1 MMSIQAVSS
10 SSPRYYI
17 WHWHLK
23 HEMDKRS
30 QIELSKI
37 PIHGLFYRV
46 GHFSAAGGHPSVKR
60 LKKSFRFPEQF
71 RALNSFEEIHLAYS
85 FANSGID
92 PFVKNQLN
100 FIPDEIIPW
109 IVEVVKKDFLFYKS
123 LNENVKGVQIDLEGK
138 HIDFKIF
145 ERLMSSLKKA
155 LPGTILSIT
164 PMSSW
169 YKKKLIEKVLNHV
182 DLVVPM
188 LYDYKRSKFSDQP
201 LKVSDVEWLPEVA
214 QNWEKLGKPVIF
226 GVPTYS
232 YCIVYDE
239 NNRLK
244 VPWALVSPDTASENR
259 FLGKPNLLF
268 NKSIKSGLFSR
279 DRVIEYEVLDRWQ
292 FSNRIFRKG
301 SKLKYNFVSSSALS
315 QMLGAI
321 EKKRGKQ
328 GIGYAFFRFGIPGEA
343 LVLDAWRIRRA
354 VEGRLGRGYKLIIRK
369 IKADDQEIYQIENKG
384 AASYFGKTGLT
395 LKFSGCRSKILNE
408 SDFDRASQTFNTLN
422 LYEEYLKA
430 HELLY
435 SPNMICSKGSRLSV
449 SYNDAGGVLRE
460 QEIVLDNTSQ
470 WILED

>member
-1 MMSIQAVSS
+1 MIKS

-23 HEMDKRS
+23 HEIDSRS

-71 RALNSFEEIHLAYS
+71 KGLTSFEEIHLAYS

-100 FIPDEIIPW
+100 LIPDEIIPW
-109 IVEVVKKDFLFYKS
+109 IVEVIKKDFILFNN
-123 LNENVKGVQIDLEGK
+123 LNQNVKGVQIDLEGK
-138 HIDFKIF
+138 HIDFNLF
-145 ERLMSSLKKA
+145 ERLMSSLRIE
-155 LPGTILSIT
+155 LPEAILSIT

-169 YKKKLIEKVLNHV
+169 YKKKLMKKVLNHV
-182 DLVVPM
+182 DLVIPM
-188 LYDYKRSKFSDQP
+188 LYDYKRSNFSNQP
-201 LKVSDVEWLPEVA
+201 LKVSDWEWLPEVA
-214 QNWEKLGKPVIF
+214 ANWEKLGKPVIF

-239 NNRLK
+239 NNRLQ
-244 VPWALVSPDTASENR
+244 VPWALVSPDIASENR
-259 FLGKPNLLF
+259 FLGKPNLIF
-268 NKSIKSGLFSR
+268 NKSLKSGLLSR
-279 DRVIEYEVLDRWQ
+279 DRVIEYEVTDRWQ
-292 FSNRIFRKG
+292 FSNQIFPKG

-315 QMLGAI
+315 QMLNAI
-321 EKKRGKQ
+321 EKKRTKQ
-328 GIGYAFFRFGIPGEA
+328 GLGYAFFRFGIPGEA

-354 VEGRLGRGYKLIIRK
+354 IEGRLGRGYKLIIRK
-369 IKADDQEIYQIENKG
+369 IKADGEELYQIENKG
-384 AASYFGKTGLT
+384 APSYFGKTGLT
-395 LKFSGCRSKILNE
+395 LKFFGCRAKVLNA

-435 SPNMICSKGSRLSV
+435 SPSMVCNENSRLNIA
-449 SYNDAGGVLRE
+449 YNDAGGVLRE
-460 QEIVLDNTSQ
+460 QEFILDDSEK
-470 WILED
+470 WILHDKY

>member
-1 MMSIQAVSS
+1 MSIQVISS
-10 SSPRYYI
+10 SSPLYYV

-71 RALNSFEEIHLAYS
+71 GGLTSFKEIHLAYS

-92 PFVKNQLN
+92 PFVVKQLN
-100 FIPDEIIPW
+100 LIPDEIIPW
-109 IVEVVKKDFLFYKS
+109 IVEVVKKDFVFFKE
-123 LNENVKGVQIDLEGK
+123 LNGKVKGIQIDLEGK
-138 HIDFKIF
+138 HINFEIF
-145 ERLMSSLKKA
+145 ERLMFSLRSE
-155 LPGTILSIT
+155 LPGVILSIT

-169 YKKKLIEKVLNHV
+169 YKKKSIKKVLNHV

-188 LYDYKRSKFSDQP
+188 LYDYKRSQYSNQP
-201 LKVSDVEWLPEVA
+201 LKVSDWEWLPEVS
-214 QNWEKLGKPVIF
+214 QNWESLGKPVIF

-239 NNRLK
+239 NNRLG
-244 VPWALVSPDTASENR
+244 VPWALISPDTASENR
-259 FLGKPNLLF
+259 FLGKPNLIF

-279 DRVIEYEVLDRWQ
+279 DRVIEYEVPDRWQ
-292 FSNRIFRKG
+292 FSNRTFRKG
-301 SKLKYNFVSSSALS
+301 SKLKYNFVSSSALA
-315 QMLGAI
+315 QMLNAI
-321 EKKRGKQ
+321 EKKRGQQ
-328 GIGYAFFRFGIPGEA
+328 GVGYAFFRFGIPGEA

-354 VEGRLGRGYKLIIRK
+354 VEGRFGRGYKLIIRR
-369 IKADDQEIYQIENKG
+369 IKLGKEDLYQIENKG
-384 AASYFGKTGLT
+384 APSYFGKTGLT
-395 LKFSGCRSKILNE
+395 LKFSGCRAKVLNA

-422 LYEEYLKA
+422 LHEEYLKS

-435 SPNMICSKGSRLSV
+435 SPNMICDEDSRLSIV
-449 SYNDAGGVLRE
+449 YNDAGGVLRE
-460 QEIVLDNTSQ
+460 QEITLDGSDK